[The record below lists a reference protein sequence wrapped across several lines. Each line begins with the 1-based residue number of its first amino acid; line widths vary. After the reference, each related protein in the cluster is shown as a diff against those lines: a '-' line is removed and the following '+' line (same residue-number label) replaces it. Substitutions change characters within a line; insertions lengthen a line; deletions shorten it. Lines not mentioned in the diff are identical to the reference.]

1 MATRRNRKSNV
12 RGKGRKSTFPSGL
25 MRRARRAA
33 RNAYAP
39 YSGFAV
45 GAAVE
50 TVDGKVFSSTNMENA
65 SYGVTMCAE
74 VGAIQAA
81 SAAGLLGKIR
91 RIAIAG
97 GPMTRG
103 TSYESKAVPPC
114 GRCRQLLAEAAQV
127 GGRDI
132 DVRYSDLEGKDTH
145 HSKISA
151 LLPEAFSLKGVK

>member
-1 MATRRNRKSNV
+1 MANSRKKSKQSVTR
-12 RGKGRKSTFPSGL
+12 GRESRLPYGL
-25 MRRARRAA
+25 MRRARVAA
-33 RNAYAP
+33 RHAYAP

-50 TVDGKVFSSTNMENA
+50 TVGGKVFSSTNMENA

-81 SAAGLLGKIR
+81 STAGLLGQIR

-97 GPMTRG
+97 GPVKPRPSHDSM
-103 TSYESKAVPPC
+103 AVPPC

-127 GGRDI
+127 GGHDI
-132 DVRYSDLEGKDTH
+132 DVWYSDLKGKDTR

-151 LLPEAFSLKGVK
+151 LLPEAFSMKSRK

>member
-1 MATRRNRKSNV
+1 MAIRRKQSGHS
-12 RGKGRKSTFPSGL
+12 RGRNRKSTFPSGL
-25 MRRARRAA
+25 IRRARRAA

-50 TVDGKVFSSTNMENA
+50 TADGRVFSSTNMENA

-81 SAAGLLGKIR
+81 SAAGLLGQIR

-97 GPMTRG
+97 GPMKRG
-103 TSYESKAVPPC
+103 TRYEAKAVPPC

-127 GGRDI
+127 GGHDI
-132 DVRYSDLEGKDTH
+132 DVWYSDLEGKHTR
-145 HSKISA
+145 HSKIST
-151 LLPEAFSLKGVK
+151 LLPEAFSLNGLK